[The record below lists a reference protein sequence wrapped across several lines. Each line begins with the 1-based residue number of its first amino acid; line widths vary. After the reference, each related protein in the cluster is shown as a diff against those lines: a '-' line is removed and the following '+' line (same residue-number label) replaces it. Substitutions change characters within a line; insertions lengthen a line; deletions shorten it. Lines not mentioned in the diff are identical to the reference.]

1 MLKKIINFL
10 KHPENYTN
18 RHYLKYHFLKL
29 VQKIRRRYKIFNNK
43 LPDVPAN
50 DMFNWSLYNIHY
62 RGEMKENNKINTVEL
77 KKGDYA
83 YKKGNLIKEN
93 KKIKPLNENWRLIY
107 ETVLDL
113 KPDSVLELGCGNGM
127 HINNIQT
134 LAPEIK
140 LFGLDR
146 DKEQINYL
154 RQIYPQLKAGI
165 RETDATKPFPA
176 GFLPKVDLSFTQAVI
191 MHLYTNNSHLGALA
205 NLFNISNKYVVL
217 MERWKNHNIMEDILN
232 LKKEGKINWNK
243 IYFYYKVS
251 EETKRPHL
259 MICSN
264 HPLRYPE
271 LTSYDLFPKK

>member
-1 MLKKIINFL
+1 MLKKIVNFL

-29 VQKIRRRYKIFNNK
+29 VQKIRRRYKIFNNR
-43 LPDVPAN
+43 LPESPVN

-62 RGEMKENNKINTVEL
+62 RGEMKENNKVNTVDL
-77 KKGDYA
+77 KNGDYA
-83 YKKGNLIKEN
+83 YKKGKLIKEN

-127 HINNIQT
+127 HLNNIQA
-134 LAPEIK
+134 LAPGIK

-154 RQIYPQLKAGI
+154 RQTYPKLKADI
-165 RETDATKPFPA
+165 IEIDATKPFLP
-176 GFLPKVDLSFTQAVI
+176 GFLPKIDLSFTQAVI
-191 MHLYTNNSHLGALA
+191 MHLYTNNSHLGALV
-205 NLFNISNKYVVL
+205 NLFNISNKYIVL
-217 MERWKNHNIMEDILN
+217 MERWKNHDIMEDILT
-232 LKKEGKINWNK
+232 LQKEGKINWDK

-251 EETKRPHL
+251 EETNQPHL
-259 MICSN
+259 MICSKQ
-264 HPLRYPE
+264 PLRYPA